1 MYDPT
6 LSRNAELAYDLR
18 QKIAE
23 IVGALLEEITVA
35 RLERR
40 YIDWMN
46 LLDNFHTEISMK
58 LTDPEETEYVKK
70 WNETIEHVQNY
81 KSCFEGLS
89 KDPQSH
95 SEVYGK
101 IKQLEMW
108 LRKKADKHDI
118 FGSKKSSEGL
128 S

>member
-6 LSRNAELAYDLR
+6 VNPKRELAYDLR
-18 QKIAE
+18 QTVAE
-23 IVGALLEEITVA
+23 IVGELLIAITEA
-35 RLERR
+35 RLNRN
-40 YIDWMN
+40 YMHWLN

-58 LTDPEETEYVKK
+58 LSTTEEGEYIKN
-70 WNETIEHVQNY
+70 WNETLDHVQQF
-81 KSCFEGLS
+81 KSCFEGKS
-89 KDPQSH
+89 QDPAAH

-101 IKQLEMW
+101 IKLLEMW

-118 FGSKKSSEGL
+118 FGSKRSGEGL

>member
-1 MYDPT
+1 MYDPS
-6 LSRNAELAYDLR
+6 LNPKKELAYDLR
-18 QKIAE
+18 QIVAE
-23 IVGALLEEITVA
+23 IVGELLMNITAA

-40 YIDWMN
+40 YPDWMN

-58 LTDPEETEYVKK
+58 LNKAEEKEYISK
-70 WNETIEHVQNY
+70 WNETMQHVQTFRAV
-81 KSCFEGLS
+81 FEGYSQDHLG
-89 KDPQSH
+89 H

-101 IKQLEMW
+101 IKLLEMW

-118 FGSKKSSEGL
+118 FGSKRSSEGL

>member
-6 LSRNAELAYDLR
+6 LNPKSELAYDLR
-18 QKIAE
+18 QTIAE
-23 IVGALLEEITVA
+23 IIGQLLMEITAA

-40 YIDWMN
+40 YVDWMN

-58 LTDPEETEYVKK
+58 LSATEESEYVKT
-70 WNETIEHVQNY
+70 WNETMNHVQNF
-81 KSCFEGLS
+81 KEVFEGRS
-89 KDPQSH
+89 QDSNNH

-101 IKQLEMW
+101 IKLLEMW

-118 FGSKKSSEGL
+118 FGSKRRSEGL